1 MQSQG
6 RNHIET
12 MGIVEENMHVK
23 PWLIPDHFVDA
34 LVLIVQHLEQ
44 LPHLAYKLNLDY
56 YC

>member
-1 MQSQG
+1 
-6 RNHIET
+6 

-56 YC
+56 YCWCLLLWVEV